1 MGFYGNYYVDDQQIL
16 NIEGRATVLEA
27 RATVLEGLID
37 ETVYTSEVQTENS

>member
-16 NIEGRATVLEA
+16 DIEA
-27 RATVLEGLID
+27 RATVLEELID